1 MCENYLLFIDDV
13 TTNTMYIKYFSS
25 GKNTSMAMWQLE
37 EDVIIKEQA
46 TSYMY
51 GKDGTKR
58 GKVLPTAKS

>member
-1 MCENYLLFIDDV
+1 
-13 TTNTMYIKYFSS
+13 
-25 GKNTSMAMWQLE
+25 MWQLE

-58 GKVLPTAKS
+58 GKVLPTAKSWKYQSIILK